1 MKKLSALIL
10 GLGLLAGS
18 TVNTFAIEGS
28 GKVSSEKGSVYFGDG
43 DSQLQVDG
51 SVTGATKYSI
61 DVMWGDMKF
70 KWNSDWDPSTHSY
83 VNNTEGFNGWEANHP
98 TTGVDDCGSGDIK
111 FINHSNA
118 NIKATMVFN
127 SAEEGYGIK
136 AAWDD
141 AGATGA
147 ESNVE
152 VSKTFE
158 TAEGTTRP
166 TGDDDVYGTYAENTS
181 GEDGARALSKLIG
194 ISTLYL
200 SGQPSAKFLAK
211 DGFKGTANAQK
222 IGTVT
227 ITLVDTD
234 ATV

>member
-18 TVNTFAIEGS
+18 TVNTFAIDFTASGSALNPSEGDANKMS
-28 GKVSSEKGSVYFGDG
+28 NEVLG
-43 DSQLQVDG
+43 QVEG
-51 SVTGATKYSI
+51 ETKYSI

-70 KWNSDWDPSTHSY
+70 KWNSHWDPSTHSY
-83 VNNTEGFNGWEANHP
+83 VNNTEGSNGWEENQSAPTAN
-98 TTGVDDCGSGDIK
+98 DCASGDIK

-127 SAEEGYGIK
+127 PVEGGYGIK
-136 AAWDD
+136 AAWDN
-141 AGATGA
+141 AGATDA
-147 ESNVE
+147 ESDVE
-152 VSKTFE
+152 VYKTFE

-166 TGDDDVYGTYAENTS
+166 TDKDVYETYANDTS
-181 GEDGARALSKLIG
+181 DKDDGTRALSKLVG
-194 ISTLYL
+194 TSKLFL